1 MSVFRLLI
9 AWLLLASI
17 AVPPAAARVPVRVST
32 EVRPDTVL
40 VGQSITLRWRT
51 FLPKGSKLN
60 FPTKPADDST
70 AHWSTWETA
79 TVRGEKGGLQ
89 EHRLT
94 ARLQSFALGPVAV
107 PGPAI
112 RFRVPGEDV
121 REGRFPTTTFV
132 VGQTVPTS
140 GPEPPLR
147 NMKALVSPPW
157 WELVPWLWIAL
168 GLVVLALTVWLI
180 RRWQA
185 SRRRIRPSVV
195 AAEVVEAPEIEA
207 RKRLVALV
215 ARRLPE
221 VGRTLEH
228 GTELADLLRRYVER
242 RFETPRPGYTTGELV
257 RHLGVRG
264 GVASAD
270 VTTLKGILEA
280 CDLTKFAR
288 RPYDVTRAHEAEQAA
303 SRLIDTWAAPLVV
316 ATAGVPAAA
325 APRAA
330 SGGAR

>member
-1 MSVFRLLI
+1 MSARRIAVLLC
-9 AWLLLASI
+9 LLAG
-17 AVPPAAARVPVRVST
+17 AGAQPAAARVPVRVST

-51 FLPKGSKLN
+51 FLPKGSLLN
-60 FPTKPADDST
+60 FPTKPPDDST
-70 AHWSTWETA
+70 AHWSSWETA
-79 TVRGEKGGLQ
+79 TVRDEKGGLQ

-94 ARLQSFALGPVAV
+94 ARMQSFALGPVAV

-121 REGRFPTTTFV
+121 REGRFPTTTFF

-140 GPEPPLR
+140 GAEPPLR
-147 NMKALVSPPW
+147 NMKALVPPPW
-157 WELVPWLWIAL
+157 WALVPWLWIAI
-168 GLVVLALTVWLI
+168 GLAVLAIAVWLY

-185 SRRRIRPSVV
+185 ARRRVRPSVQ
-195 AAEVVEAPEIEA
+195 AAEVLDAPEVEA
-207 RKRLVALV
+207 RKRLAALV
-215 ARRLPE
+215 ARGLPE
-221 VGRTLEH
+221 AGRTLEH

-257 RHLGVRG
+257 RHLGARG
-264 GVASAD
+264 DVAPSD
-270 VTTLKGILEA
+270 VAVLKGILEA

-288 RPYDVTRAHEAEQAA
+288 RPYDVTRAHQAEQDAH
-303 SRLIDTWAAPLVV
+303 RLIETWAAPPLVV
-316 ATAGVPAAA
+316 PAA

-330 SGGAR
+330 HGAAR

>member
-1 MSVFRLLI
+1 LSPRRGAALLFV
-9 AWLLLASI
+9 LAA
-17 AVPPAAARVPVRVST
+17 AVAAPAAARVPVRVST

-51 FLPKGSKLN
+51 FLPKGSMLN
-60 FPTKPADDST
+60 VPAKPADDST
-70 AHWSTWETA
+70 AHWSSWQTT
-79 TVRGEKGGLQ
+79 TVPGEKGGLQ

-112 RFRVPGEDV
+112 RFRVPGEEV
-121 REGRFPTTTFV
+121 REGRFPTTSFV
-132 VGQTVPTS
+132 VGPTVPTA

-147 NMKALVSPPW
+147 NMKALVAPPW
-157 WELVPWLWIAL
+157 WALVPWLWIAL
-168 GLVVLALTVWLI
+168 GLVVVALGIWLF

-185 SRRRIRPSVV
+185 ARRRVRPIAA
-195 AAEVVEAPEIEA
+195 AAEVLEAPEIEA

-215 ARRLPE
+215 ARQLPE

-228 GTELADLLRRYVER
+228 GTELADILRRYVER

-264 GVASAD
+264 GVAPGD
-270 VTTLKGILEA
+270 VAILKGILEA

-303 SRLIDTWAAPLVV
+303 SRLIDTWAAPP
-316 ATAGVPAAA
+316 PAAA
-325 APRAA
+325 SAAPAA
-330 SGGAR
+330 AKGATR